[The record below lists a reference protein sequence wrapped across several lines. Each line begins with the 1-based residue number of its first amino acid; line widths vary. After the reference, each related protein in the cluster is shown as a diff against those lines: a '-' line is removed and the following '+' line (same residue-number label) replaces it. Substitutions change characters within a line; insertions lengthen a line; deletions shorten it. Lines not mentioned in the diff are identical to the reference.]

1 MRQGEKG
8 GGGGG
13 AGVGE
18 IASHVTLPHVEVT
31 SAMRVTLRT
40 RYHHNVMS
48 FQRQYSVVGWIGVGV
63 QVCVFVTNVKV
74 ALNTQGVTD
83 VSLSKSCCSCLCKI
97 NT

>member
-18 IASHVTLPHVEVT
+18 VASHVTLPHVDVT

-48 FQRQYSVVGWIGVGV
+48 FQRQYSVVDWIRVRVRV
-63 QVCVFVTNVKV
+63 QVCVFVTNV
-74 ALNTQGVTD
+74 T
-83 VSLSKSCCSCLCKI
+83 VSLTKGGGCH
-97 NT
+97 

>member
-18 IASHVTLPHVEVT
+18 VAGHVTLPHVDVT

-40 RYHHNVMS
+40 RHHHNVMS
-48 FQRQYSVVGWIGVGV
+48 FQRQYSVVGWIRVRV
-63 QVCVFVTNVKV
+63 QGSVFVTNVE
-74 ALNTQGVTD
+74 
-83 VSLSKSCCSCLCKI
+83 VSLTKGGGCH
-97 NT
+97 